1 MAGVPLGAGFIAKE
15 LAYDA
20 LAAGGFAGSS
30 LVLAV
35 VVGGS
40 MLTVAY
46 CGALLL
52 GGVRRAG
59 SRHLRARSSH
69 RLRRRRRGRCWRRQ
83 RCSL

>member
-1 MAGVPLGAGFIAKE
+1 MPLGAGFIAKE

-46 CGALLL
+46 AARFYWGAFT
-52 GGVRRAG
+52 
-59 SRHLRARSSH
+59 
-69 RLRRRRRGRCWRRQ
+69 RRQ
-83 RCSL
+83 PAPADSQLAPSPPGP